1 MEHIQTDLATLI
13 SSTFYLMSRY
23 AHSRDKQLILAIH
36 KHLLL
41 IEHHPDTQSETIRA
55 TCNRLRG
62 YWLQL
67 LKKDTGTAIL
77 AENTDIPAAYSKLSF
92 LQ

>member
-1 MEHIQTDLATLI
+1 MKHLQTDLATLI

-23 AHSRDKQLILAIH
+23 AHSQDKQLILAIH
-36 KHLLL
+36 KHLIL
-41 IEHHPDTQSETIRA
+41 IEHHPDMQSETIRT
-55 TCNRLRG
+55 TCNRLRS
-62 YWLQL
+62 YWLHL

-77 AENTDIPAAYSKLSF
+77 EENTDIPAAYSKLSF

>member
-1 MEHIQTDLATLI
+1 MKNSQTDLATLI

-36 KHLLL
+36 KHLIL
-41 IEHHPDTQSETIRA
+41 IEQHPDTQSETLRA
-55 TCNRLRG
+55 TCNRLRS
-62 YWLQL
+62 YWLHL
-67 LKKDTGTAIL
+67 LKKDTCTAIL
-77 AENTDIPAAYSKLSF
+77 EENTDSPAKYSKFSF